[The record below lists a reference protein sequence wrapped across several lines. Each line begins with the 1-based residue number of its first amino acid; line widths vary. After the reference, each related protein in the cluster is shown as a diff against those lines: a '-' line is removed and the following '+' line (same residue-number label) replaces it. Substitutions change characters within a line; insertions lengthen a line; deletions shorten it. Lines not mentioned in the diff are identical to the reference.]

1 MRKRE
6 LLDFLH
12 KKLLAFKKNKR
23 RGYKKLLTNKVIKK
37 LFLPFMQKQKNFLAF
52 MQKTKKPG
60 NRNKSYCMSDKTVI
74 R

>member
-1 MRKRE
+1 MM
-6 LLDFLH
+6 
-12 KKLLAFKKNKR
+12 
-23 RGYKKLLTNKVIKK
+23 GYKKLLTNKVIKK

-60 NRNKSYCMSDKTVI
+60 NGNKSYCMSDKTVI